1 MKNDYKMMM
10 DKLENFLI
18 NKWCFSI
25 PRYQRKYIWS
35 KENIKQL
42 IEDINLYNE
51 ANSRFFIGNIVILE
65 NGDN

>member
-42 IEDINLYNE
+42 IEDINLYNCSLAE
-51 ANSRFFIGNIVILE
+51 ESLVEF
-65 NGDN
+65 DNK